1 MKTETYTITQAAD
14 AAAHGQQARF
24 ETLPERIPFEAMVA
38 EQRVSPRNPA
48 GDEYAAESSWRHA
61 ACFALDGI

>member
-14 AAAHGQQARF
+14 ADAQVQRARF
-24 ETLPERIPFEAMVA
+24 EALPERIPFEAMVA
-38 EQRVSPRNPA
+38 EQRVSPRNPV
-48 GDEYAAESSWRHA
+48 GDEYAAESSWRQA